1 MLKNFKK
8 LLNLVIIEN
17 IFKYTTEKYKE
28 HIKKFPNI
36 AHPLLMQ

>member
-8 LLNLVIIEN
+8 LLNIVVIEN

-28 HIKKFPNI
+28 EPDYKN
-36 AHPLLMQ
+36 